1 MIKKIFFS
9 AVAFVAVFI
18 FLGAGCN
25 DPTHGEGGPGP
36 EPGKETATKSKSLSA
51 MEDVCNYFPKEI
63 VEEAIGK
70 PIVHADN
77 ETLLSSNLCHY
88 YTEYS
93 EDYNKSPYGKTSPG
107 GPHILVS
114 LVEEN
119 HATEEI
125 AKYEP
130 KGYQFVKDDS
140 FSWEH
145 YLVKSKGSKTAYR
158 VDLLIDENHF
168 FMIKSNHFGATD
180 EEIVKIGKRLS
191 ERMKNG
197 K

>member
-1 MIKKIFFS
+1 MKKKIFLGFAAIF
-9 AVAFVAVFI
+9 AVLV

-36 EPGKETATKSKSLSA
+36 EPGKETATEGKVSSA
-51 MEDVCNYFPKEI
+51 MEDVCKYFPKEI

-70 PIVHADN
+70 PIVHVDN
-77 ETLLSSNLCHY
+77 ETLITANLCHY
-88 YTEYS
+88 YTKYT
-93 EDYNKSPYGKTSPG
+93 EDFNKSPYGNDTPG
-107 GPHILVS
+107 GPHILVN

-119 HATEEI
+119 HAEQI

-145 YLVKSKGSKTAYR
+145 YLVKSKGSKTAFR
-158 VDLLIDENHF
+158 VDLMIDENHYY
-168 FMIKSNHFGATD
+168 MIKSNHFGATD